1 MKYQGYLNSTKKKI
15 NGFEKIYLDKNS
27 NQIKLSLF
35 KTSEIDTNKNTEKKQ
50 NIFNLVESLDIFAL
64 IQDKKIRVNKFK
76 LNLDGGTINGEG
88 TFESSNAKI
97 SGEIILKS
105 KRLSILENLIF
116 NLDLQNK
123 KEANQTFLINK
134 FAANNINS
142 EISLNYFFTKGDID
156 YKIKKL
162 SVFIEDLNAKN
173 TDSKNVFYLKNGKV
187 DYQLKKFQGFFN
199 NLRINNEILASQL
212 NIKYFE
218 EYRYEVVAKT
228 IETNSFSLK
237 KFTQDFFPK
246 SINVNVDFFENP
258 KDKIVFND
266 FSLKIFKP
274 RKIFLRQ

>member
-1 MKYQGYLNSTKKKI
+1 MNLTKKI

-35 KTSEIDTNKNTEKKQ
+35 KTSEINTNKNTEKKQ

-64 IQDKKIRVNKFK
+64 IQEKKIRVNKFK

-88 TFESSNAKI
+88 TFESSNDKI

-123 KEANQTFLINK
+123 KDANQTFSINK

-142 EISLNYFFTKGDID
+142 EISLNYFFKKGDID

-173 TDSKNVFYLKNGKV
+173 IKSKNVFYLNNGKV
-187 DYQLKKFQGFFN
+187 DYQPKKFQGFFN
-199 NLRINNEILASQL
+199 NLRINDEIFASQL
-212 NIKYFE
+212 NAKYFE
-218 EYRYEVVAKT
+218 ENRYEVVAKT

-237 KFTQDFFPK
+237 KLTQDFFPK
-246 SINVNVDFFENP
+246 YNNINVDFFENP
-258 KDKIVFND
+258 KDKLVFNN
-266 FSLKIFKP
+266 FSLKSVKP